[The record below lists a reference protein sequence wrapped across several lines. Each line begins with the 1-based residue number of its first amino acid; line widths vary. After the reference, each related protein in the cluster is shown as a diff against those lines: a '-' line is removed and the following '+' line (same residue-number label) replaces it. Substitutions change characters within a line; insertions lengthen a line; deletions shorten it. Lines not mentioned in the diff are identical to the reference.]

1 VLWFVNLLLPS
12 AARALGD
19 PEPVYGGWL
28 DSLLKALNASE
39 PNAEVCV
46 VCEYG
51 RPLDLS
57 IGNVRYVTLPAK
69 ESLSKKSCKISR
81 IVSEFRP
88 DVVHIHG
95 TEHYYASLPEAVFAG
110 KPVLVSLQGI
120 INGCTPHYNG
130 GLAPF
135 ELRPF
140 FHPLRGLLRRDNVYQ
155 VQEDWFRKRSVTEAQ
170 SIRARRF
177 FSGRTD
183 WDRAWVSAINPL
195 AQYFHVDEV
204 LRPEFYQAT
213 DAGCQVKRH
222 SIYCGGAAV
231 YPLKGLHGLLRA
243 IRFVRD
249 KYPDVQVRVANA
261 LNSLRRPVGFRGWLS
276 DSQYRRFLR
285 SQIKQCELAQQVVA
299 LPPLSAAECVREL
312 QQAQVFVLPSLC
324 ENSPNALCEAML
336 VGTPSIAMYAG
347 GIPSIL
353 AHGEEGLLCQP
364 GDPAVLSAAIDRF
377 FASDVFATRCAAAA
391 SLRAR
396 QRHAPEAIS
405 ARTFEIYKHV
415 IAANKAS
422 AQACHKSQG

>member
-28 DSLLKALNASE
+28 ESLLKALSASE
-39 PNAEVCV
+39 PTAEVCV

-51 RPLDLS
+51 RPLDLR
-57 IGNVRYVTLPAK
+57 IGNVRYVALPAK
-69 ESLSKKSCKISR
+69 ESLGKKSCEISR
-81 IVSEFRP
+81 IVSEFSP

-95 TEHYYASLPEAVFAG
+95 TEHYYASLPDEVFAG

-155 VQEDWFRKRSVTEAQ
+155 VQEDWFRKRSVTEIQ
-170 SIRARRF
+170 SIRARRYF
-177 FSGRTD
+177 AGRTD
-183 WDRAWVSAINPL
+183 WDRMWVKAINPS

-213 DAGCQVKRH
+213 RTGCQVRRH

-231 YPLKGLHGLLRA
+231 YPMKGLHGLLRA
-243 IRFVRD
+243 IMIVRN

-261 LNSLRRPVGFRGWLS
+261 LISLKRPTGVRGWLS
-276 DSQYRRFLR
+276 DSQYRRYLR
-285 SQIKQCELAQQVVA
+285 SQIERSGLAENLVT

-324 ENSPNALCEAML
+324 ENSPNALCEAMM

-353 AHGEEGLLCQP
+353 AHGVEGLLCQP
-364 GDPAVLSAAIDRF
+364 GDPAVLADAIDRY
-377 FASDVFATRCAAAA
+377 FASDAFSSKCAVDA

-396 QRHAPEAIS
+396 LRHEPSAIA
-405 ARTFEIYKHV
+405 ARSFKIYKHV
-415 IAANKAS
+415 IAADKAS
-422 AQACHKSQG
+422 AQACHKSLG